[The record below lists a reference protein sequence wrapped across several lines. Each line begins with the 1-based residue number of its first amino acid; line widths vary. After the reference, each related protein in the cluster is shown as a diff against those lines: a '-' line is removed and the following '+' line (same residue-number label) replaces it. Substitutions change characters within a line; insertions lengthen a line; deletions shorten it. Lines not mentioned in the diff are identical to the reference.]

1 MPRKYELRQR
11 ADNQAQTRLRI
22 VEATVRL
29 HNTVGPAR
37 TTIGAIAEL
46 AGVERLT
53 VYRHFPDRAEL
64 FRACAA
70 LHLEVNAPPDVSEW
84 MAIRNPT
91 QRLRAGLLA
100 SYAYYR
106 KNETGM
112 GVILRDREAGLPVG
126 VGFIGY
132 QEAARDAIAAAWPRA
147 RRVRAVIAHALD
159 FQVWRSLAVRQRLA
173 DADVAELMIEL
184 VRAAVRH
191 AQPRTR
197 SRHV

>member
-1 MPRKYELRQR
+1 MARKYELRQR
-11 ADNQAQTRLRI
+11 AESQAQTQRRI
-22 VEATVRL
+22 IEATVRL

-53 VYRHFPDRAEL
+53 VYRHFPDKTEL

-70 LHLEVNAPPDVSEW
+70 HHLAVNAPPDVREW
-84 MAIRNPT
+84 TEIRNPT

-106 KNETGM
+106 KNEPGM
-112 GVILRDREAGLPVG
+112 AVILRDREAGLPVG
-126 VGFIGY
+126 LGFIQY
-132 QEAARDAIAAAWPRA
+132 QAAARDAIAPAWPRA

-159 FQVWRSLAVRQRLA
+159 FQVWRSLAVRERLA

-184 VRAAVRH
+184 VRAAAR
-191 AQPRTR
+191 QTRPRAR
-197 SRHV
+197 PRQA